1 MTVAPLTATVL
12 ADADEHNAGIA
23 SGVNNAIAR
32 VAGLVTIAAVGAL
45 VAASFG
51 SALDDKL
58 GAMASRP
65 DVAPAVADAKTQPLA
80 EVVPASAPPRVRAV
94 VTAAAQD
101 ASVTA
106 FHVGIGI
113 ATGLVALGG
122 VLGLVGIQ
130 NPRRRVAAGECP
142 GGQLTGVPREGARQ
156 SPCDWQR
163 QAQECGEPVAA

>member
-32 VAGLVTIAAVGAL
+32 VAGLVAIAAVGAL
-45 VAASFG
+45 VADSFG
-51 SALDDKL
+51 STLEDEL
-58 GAMASRP
+58 GRAASRP
-65 DVAPAVADAKTQPLA
+65 EVAAAVAEAKKQPLAAVAVEGVPADVRESVADAA
-80 EVVPASAPPRVRAV
+80 E
-94 VTAAAQD
+94 D

-106 FHVGIGI
+106 FRVGVGI

-122 VLGLVGIQ
+122 VLGLAGIR
-130 NPRRRVAAGECP
+130 NPRRRVEARDCP
-142 GGQLTGVPREGARQ
+142 GGQLAGVPREGARQ

-163 QAQECGEPVAA
+163 QASEARAG